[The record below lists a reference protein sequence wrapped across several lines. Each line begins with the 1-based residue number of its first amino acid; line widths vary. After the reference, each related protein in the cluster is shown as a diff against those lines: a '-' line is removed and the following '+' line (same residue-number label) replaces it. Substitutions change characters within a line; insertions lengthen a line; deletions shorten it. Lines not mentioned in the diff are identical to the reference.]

1 MALTLSDP
9 LWEGLTEQWLG
20 SGRTQEHLRNRAAAN
35 AQRLQVSASL
45 PQKKFTRSCSSRV
58 SGIMENHNTHLVP
71 GFLFNV
77 LVTAPVNVVFL
88 WSPLGLLPV
97 GRPHSLYQMSSQQ
110 GNHLSPCSLRA
121 LRTLLSAPGDSP
133 FPPEHHQ
140 VSSYRVSDSVIPLF
154 IES

>member
-20 SGRTQEHLRNRAAAN
+20 SGRTQERLRNRAAAN

-97 GRPHSLYQMSSQQ
+97 GRPHSLYQMSCQQ
-110 GNHLSPCSLRA
+110 GNCLSLCGPRSSPDPSLLLGIHPSHQIPTRYRAVELQTLHSPCL
-121 LRTLLSAPGDSP
+121 
-133 FPPEHHQ
+133 
-140 VSSYRVSDSVIPLF
+140 
-154 IES
+154 